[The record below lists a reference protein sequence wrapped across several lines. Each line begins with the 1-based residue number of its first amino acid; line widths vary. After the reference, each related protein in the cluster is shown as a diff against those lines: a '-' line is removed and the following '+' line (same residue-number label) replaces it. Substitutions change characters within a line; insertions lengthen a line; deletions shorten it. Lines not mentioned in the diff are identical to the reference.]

1 MIKILYVHGYKGDKY
16 GPSFQRLAKYADAA
30 NFGGEKVEL
39 LSFDYDPEEPTK
51 SIRELRLYYYAHD
64 IDLIIGSSLGGFLAA
79 CCPWTRRIVINP
91 CWSPSVELPKAGY
104 EGLTDDYAF
113 REDSLGMYAGSGDE
127 RLCIGCFAK
136 QDELLGHKYRPK
148 FRKFY
153 KETYDVPGGHCLS
166 EAAAKKIMTEIAPML
181 IARFKSRRGLGHI
194 VRKGLSM
201 QEKLVFAHL
210 LSMRNDPAVNA
221 SEKCGCF
228 WCERIFPATEV
239 RECYRELGNGLTA
252 ICPYCGIDAVLADAS
267 GVEVSPEFLHKM
279 HKAWFE

>member
-1 MIKILYVHGYKGDKY
+1 MIKILYVPDYKEDKHGSSYQ
-16 GPSFQRLAKYADAA
+16 SLVKYADVAD
-30 NFGGEKVEL
+30 FGGEKVEL
-39 LSFDYDPEEPTK
+39 LSLDYDPEEPTK

-127 RLCIGCFAK
+127 RLCIGCFAR

-153 KETYDVPGGHCLS
+153 KETYDIPGGHCLS
-166 EAAAKKIMTEIAPML
+166 EAAAKKIMT
-181 IARFKSRRGLGHI
+181 
-194 VRKGLSM
+194 
-201 QEKLVFAHL
+201 
-210 LSMRNDPAVNA
+210 
-221 SEKCGCF
+221 
-228 WCERIFPATEV
+228 
-239 RECYRELGNGLTA
+239 
-252 ICPYCGIDAVLADAS
+252 
-267 GVEVSPEFLHKM
+267 
-279 HKAWFE
+279 

>member
-1 MIKILYVHGYKGDKY
+1 M
-16 GPSFQRLAKYADAA
+16 
-30 NFGGEKVEL
+30 
-39 LSFDYDPEEPTK
+39 LSLDYDPEEPTK

-113 REDSLGMYAGSGDE
+113 REGNLGMYAGSGDE
-127 RLCIGCFAK
+127 RLCIGCFAR

-153 KETYDVPGGHCLS
+153 KETYDIPGGHCLS

-181 IARFKSRRGLGHI
+181 IARFKARRGLGHI

-239 RECYRELGNGLTA
+239 RECYREVGNGLTA